1 MYNTE
6 YTCTYKSFL
15 ETYEGTAE
23 EKEYKT
29 DILYKT
35 DLLSILNVEEFEED
49 IVNNAIEE
57 VYEKIKDNVE
67 LKICMLRL
75 ASDFM
80 STDEVF
86 GLMLLF
92 SFDYLNYTHICI
104 CELLKTNTI
113 SPDNI
118 KMLKDT
124 IC

>member
-6 YTCTYKSFL
+6 YNCTYKSFL

-23 EKEYKT
+23 EKDYVT

-35 DLLSILNVEEFEED
+35 DLLSILNIDEFEED
-49 IVNNAIEE
+49 TINDAIEE
-57 VYEKIKDNVE
+57 VYEKIKDNVD
-67 LKICMLRL
+67 LKICMLKL

-104 CELLKTNTI
+104 SEFLKTNTI
-113 SPDNI
+113 SPDNL